1 MKKKDPEESGKIKD
15 SPDQWT
21 ISVFEDLEV
30 AQRTQKPPTE
40 ELIDRLNH
48 LVKKPPFCWTNKYR
62 DHLPR
67 L

>member
-1 MKKKDPEESGKIKD
+1 MKNKDREEFGKIEEN
-15 SPDQWT
+15 PDLWT

-30 AQRTQKPPTE
+30 AHRTQMPPTQ
-40 ELIDRLNH
+40 ELINRLNH
-48 LVKKPPFCWTNKYR
+48 LVKRPPFCWTNKYR